1 MSRRGAWA
9 AAVVAVLIGALWPNS
24 AAAADEV
31 PAADV
36 PTKTPIK
43 HFVTLMQ
50 ENHSFDNY
58 FGTYE
63 GADGIPAGTC
73 MPIDPDRPKGDC
85 VEPHHIDDQAV
96 ADLSHSVKTAR
107 AQFNG
112 GKMDGF
118 IDAIRASSG
127 RVDENVMGYYDD
139 TDLPYYWNVADNYT
153 LFDRFFTSSRGGS
166 ISNHMFWVAGQ
177 AGVDQLDKEVIPE
190 GGFTGVETIF
200 DRLEEQDI
208 SWKFYVQN
216 YDPTITFRSPVSGDR
231 GSQIV
236 WVPPLTM
243 PRFLD
248 NPKLARHIV
257 PLEQYY
263 RDIAQGTL
271 PAVSYIVPS
280 GSSEHPPGSLQAGET
295 FVRTLINSLARS
307 SAWDSSA
314 FIWSYD
320 DWGGW
325 FDHVRPPR
333 VDEFGY
339 GFRAPAL
346 LVSPYA
352 KQGHIE
358 HSTLDFTSMLRF
370 IESNW
375 GLEPLA
381 DRDREANSLAPAFD
395 FAAGPREAV
404 FLDRTRNVPPE
415 PEPRRA
421 AVYAAY
427 GLVIV
432 VFAAILAGLW
442 IRSRPERGR
451 AVAEVSSR

>member
-1 MSRRGAWA
+1 VNRRGVCAA
-9 AAVVAVLIGALWPNS
+9 AAVAALIAALSPNS
-24 AAAADEV
+24 SAGAEV
-31 PAADV
+31 APSEV

-73 MPIDPDRPKGDC
+73 MPIDPDRPGGGC
-85 VEPHHIDDQAV
+85 VKPRHIGDQAV
-96 ADLSHSVKTAR
+96 ADLSHSVKISR

-127 RVDENVMGYYDD
+127 RIDENVMGYYDD

-177 AGVDQLDKEVIPE
+177 AGVGRLNKEVIPE
-190 GGFTGVETIF
+190 GGFQGIETIF
-200 DRLEEQDI
+200 DRLEEQGI

-216 YDPTITFRSPVSGDR
+216 YDPTITFRTPASGDR

-248 NPKLARHIV
+248 DPKLARHIV
-257 PLEQYY
+257 PLEDYY
-263 RDIAQGTL
+263 RDTAKGTL

-280 GSSEHPPGSLQAGET
+280 GSSEHPPGSLRAGET
-295 FVRTLINSLARS
+295 FVRTLINSLMRS
-307 SAWDSSA
+307 DTWDSSA
-314 FIWSYD
+314 FLWSYD

-333 VDEFGY
+333 VDKFGY

-352 KQGHIE
+352 KRGHIE

-370 IESNW
+370 IERNW

-381 DRDREANSLAPAFD
+381 ERDRQANGLAPAFD

-404 FLDRTRNVPPE
+404 FLDRARKVPPE

-421 AVYAAY
+421 AVYVAY

-432 VFAAILAGLW
+432 AFAAILAGLW
-442 IRSRPERGR
+442 IRSRPERRRALPEGFGR
-451 AVAEVSSR
+451 